1 MSHEAKGE
9 EEMKLVM
16 MIMIFFLFYVRS
28 PYFLFT
34 KYIYIYT
41 YIFFL
46 LLGTFEYKSIFEQLN
61 RFFFKSIDQWVKM
74 TLSFFSM

>member
-16 MIMIFFLFYVRS
+16 MIMFFFFFFCKKSIFFIH
-28 PYFLFT
+28 
-34 KYIYIYT
+34 KIYNIHIYL
-41 YIFFL
+41 YFFL

-61 RFFFKSIDQWVKM
+61 RFFF
-74 TLSFFSM
+74 

>member
-16 MIMIFFLFYVRS
+16 MIMIFFS
-28 PYFLFT
+28 FLCKKSIFFIH
-34 KYIYIYT
+34 KIYIHIYL
-41 YIFFL
+41 YFFL